1 MMANQTTSPVDGVVA
16 TIVKAPSSD
25 GPDARRVVGRD
36 ASRLMM
42 LRRFPPGLRDRL
54 LMSTVGLTPEA
65 FVPAGGPFRCPR
77 DFSSTGSAAR
87 TRCCCDASRSRACAQ
102 RRSRSSV

>member
-36 ASRLMM
+36 ASRLTM
-42 LRRFPPGLRDRL
+42 LRRFPL
-54 LMSTVGLTPEA
+54 
-65 FVPAGGPFRCPR
+65 
-77 DFSSTGSAAR
+77 GSA
-87 TRCCCDASRSRACAQ
+87 TGCG
-102 RRSRSSV
+102 